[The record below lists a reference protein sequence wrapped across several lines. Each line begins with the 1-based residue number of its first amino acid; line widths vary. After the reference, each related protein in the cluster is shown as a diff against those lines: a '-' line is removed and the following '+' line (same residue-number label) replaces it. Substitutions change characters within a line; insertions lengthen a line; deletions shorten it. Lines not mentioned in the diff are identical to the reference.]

1 MDTNIETKT
10 NTTEDFEIEITREQ
24 FDTLSGFFVHLWC
37 VKFEGS
43 KPDFGF
49 YQERL
54 DSIGIPWWVQN
65 KVSGLADVREN
76 AFLYFRTIFK
86 NVGITVSPV

>member
-1 MDTNIETKT
+1 MDTNSEANT
-10 NTTEDFEIEITREQ
+10 NTDEGLKIEITREQ

-37 VKFEGS
+37 VKYEGS

-54 DSIGIPWWVQN
+54 DGIGIPWWVQN
-65 KVSGLADVREN
+65 KVSELAEVREN
-76 AFLYFRTIFK
+76 AFLYFRTIFQK
-86 NVGITVSPV
+86 AGITVSAA